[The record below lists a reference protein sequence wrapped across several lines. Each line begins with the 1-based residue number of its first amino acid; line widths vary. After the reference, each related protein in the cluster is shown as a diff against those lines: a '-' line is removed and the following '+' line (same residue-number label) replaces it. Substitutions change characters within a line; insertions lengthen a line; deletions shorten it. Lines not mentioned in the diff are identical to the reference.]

1 VIKEEVLKRSASA
14 SDFGCTPD
22 NGWDISREPSMTTR
36 RQVLTT
42 LAGASALAAGFPRY
56 SSAAEKPVRLGFS
69 IAKTGMFAAAAES
82 QVQTYNFW
90 KDQVNAAG
98 GLDVAGT
105 KRPVEFV
112 SYDDQGN
119 PAQTAKFYEKLITE
133 DKVDLLLAPW
143 GTSTHIGVAPVVER
157 YKFPLV
163 GNSAAS
169 TELRNLKPGYIW
181 FVTADFPDRVAK
193 QLPLLL
199 KASGIKSV
207 ALISNV
213 LDFTKEVKG
222 FLEPALKEQGIEIR
236 VNEEYPPSMTDMT
249 AVLSKVKQAAPDGV
263 MALAYPPDSVL
274 YTRTA
279 KEIGIAAPFQFCLV
293 GPGSDFFHKVLGSA
307 AEGIV
312 TMGQWSPKRN
322 PAAEQ
327 FNKDYIAAV
336 KEMPDYL
343 DSIEAYDSLQV
354 LTAAVKVAGLDKAK
368 LRDAIAKGRFDTIIG
383 PIQFTGVENLVTP
396 AGFLQVQN
404 GVPQQIW
411 PSQDAV
417 AQLQPK
423 KGY

>member
-1 VIKEEVLKRSASA
+1 
-14 SDFGCTPD
+14 
-22 NGWDISREPSMTTR
+22 MTTR
-36 RQVLTT
+36 REFLTT
-42 LAGASALAAGFPRY
+42 AAATTVASLTLPHLVPAAD
-56 SSAAEKPVRLGFS
+56 APVRLGFS
-69 IAKTGMFAAAAES
+69 IAKTGMFASAAQS
-82 QVQTYNFW
+82 QVDTYNFW

-98 GLDVAGT
+98 GLDIAGK
-105 KRPVEFV
+105 KRPIEFV

-119 PAQTAKFYEKLITE
+119 PAQAAKIYEKLITE

-143 GTSTHIGVAPVVER
+143 GTSMHIGVAPVVER
-157 YKFPLV
+157 FKFPLI

-169 TELRNLKPGYIW
+169 TELRKLKPGYIW

-199 KASGIKSV
+199 KASNIKSV

-222 FLEPALKEQGIEIR
+222 FLEPALKEAGIEVR
-236 VNEEYPPSMTDMT
+236 VNEEYPPSLTDMT
-249 AVLSKVKQAAPDGV
+249 ALLSKVKQANPDGV
-263 MALAYPPDSVL
+263 VALAYPPDSVL
-274 YTRTA
+274 YVRSA

-293 GPGSDFFHKVLGSA
+293 GPGADFFHKVLGTA
-307 AEGIV
+307 ADGIV

-322 PAAEQ
+322 AAAAA
-327 FNKDYIAAV
+327 FNEAYIAKV
-336 KEMPDYL
+336 KELPDYL
-343 DSIEAYDSLQV
+343 DSIEAYDSLQI
-354 LTAAVKVAGLDKAK
+354 LADAVKTAGLDRAK
-368 LRDAIAKGRFDTIIG
+368 LRDAIAHGRFDTIIG

-411 PSQDAV
+411 PPNEAV
-417 AQLQPK
+417 AQWQPK

>member
-1 VIKEEVLKRSASA
+1 
-14 SDFGCTPD
+14 
-22 NGWDISREPSMTTR
+22 MTTR
-36 RQVLTT
+36 RAFLTT
-42 LAGASALAAGFPRY
+42 VAGVGAAAAAGYPRTLR
-56 SSAAEKPVRLGFS
+56 AEEKPVRLGFS
-69 IAKTGMFAAAAES
+69 IAKTGMFAAAADS
-82 QVQTYNFW
+82 QVKTYDFW

-98 GLDVAGT
+98 GLDVAGV
-105 KRPVEFV
+105 KRPVQFV

-119 PAQTAKFYEKLITE
+119 PAQTAKFYEKLITD

-157 YKFPLV
+157 YKFPLI

-169 TELRNLKPGYIW
+169 AELRKLKPGYIW

-193 QLPLLL
+193 ELPLLL
-199 KASGIKSV
+199 KASNIKSI

-222 FLEPALKEQGIEIR
+222 FLEPALKEQGIEVR
-236 VNEEYPPSMTDMT
+236 VNEEYPPTMTDMT
-249 AVLSKVKQAAPDGV
+249 ALLSKVKQAAPDGV
-263 MALAYPPDSVL
+263 IALAYPSDSVL

-279 KEIGIAAPFQFCLV
+279 KEIGIASPFQFCLV
-293 GPGSDFFHKVLGSA
+293 GPGSDFFGKVLGSA

-322 PAAEQ
+322 AAAAQ
-327 FNKDYIAAV
+327 FDKDYTAKV

-343 DSIEAYDSLQV
+343 DSIEAYDSLQI
-354 LTAAVKVAGLDKAK
+354 LAAAVKVAGLDKAK
-368 LRDAIAKGRFDTIIG
+368 LRDTIAKGRFDTIIG

-396 AGFLQVQN
+396 AGFLQLQN

-417 AQLQPK
+417 AQWQPK